1 MSSITPGRPEV
12 NNKLPVWPF
21 DIVKLMIPTL
31 LGLGAVSFAELLLWL
46 APLWKLRNIIAPLIL
61 AGLVLVS
68 GALTVADFSVW
79 TVIVAIISLYR
90 CFNLLRVTAGRI
102 QADYLFHASRQTSL
116 WLIGGQA
123 AVVAAAALSR
133 HYGFA
138 PGLWW
143 VVAAGAS
150 LGCALIISISTLRHL
165 KTIRPPKPAKH
176 FADVELPSLTVAI
189 PARNETTDLE
199 ECLRSLAASTYPK
212 LEVIVLD
219 DCSQNKRTPEIIRGF
234 AHGGVRFISGK
245 QPPRS
250 WLAKN
255 YAYAQL
261 ADQANGDLLLF
272 CGVDTR
278 FAPGSLDALVG
289 ALLLN
294 HASMLSVLPI
304 NSLPESRRPASWF
317 MQPSRYAWEL
327 ALPRQLIK
335 RPPVLSTCW
344 LITRQALEAAGGFEA
359 VRRKGVP
366 ESYLARSAARA
377 RSYDFLA
384 SDSAMGISSH
394 KSLDEQRAT
403 AIRTRYLQLHRKPE
417 LTALMGLAEFG
428 VLVWPLILAAA
439 SLLSG
444 SWVAGGLAGAAFIID
459 CFVYSKL
466 FSLTYRRFILRGVW
480 LLPVAALYDI
490 WLLNYSMW
498 LYEFR
503 EVLWKGRNVCIPV
516 MRVIPKLP
524 EA

>member
-1 MSSITPGRPEV
+1 MLALESLIAIS
-12 NNKLPVWPF
+12 L
-21 DIVKLMIPTL
+21 
-31 LGLGAVSFAELLLWL
+31 AELSLWL
-46 APLWKLRNIIAPLIL
+46 PYAWKARGIIAPALIAAL
-61 AGLVLVS
+61 AAGSLWLIATDQAIWTILIMLV
-68 GALTVADFSVW
+68 
-79 TVIVAIISLYR
+79 SLYR
-90 CFNLLRVTAGRI
+90 CFNLLRVAGGRI
-102 QADYLFHASRQTSL
+102 QADYLFHASRRTSL
-116 WLIGGQA
+116 WLMGGQA
-123 AVVAAAALSR
+123 AVAGMAALSR
-133 HYGFA
+133 HYGLT

-143 VVAAGAS
+143 TIAAAAA
-150 LGCALIISISTLRHL
+150 LACALIIAASTLRHL
-165 KTIRPPKPAKH
+165 KTIRSSKPKRH
-176 FADVELPSLTVAI
+176 FTDAELPALTVAI
-189 PARNETTDLE
+189 PARNETVDLE
-199 ECLRSLAASTYPK
+199 ECLRSLVASTYPK
-212 LEVIVLD
+212 LEIIVLD

-245 QPPRS
+245 EPPRS

-261 ADQANGDLLLF
+261 ADEANGDLLLF

-278 FAPGSLDALVG
+278 FAPGGLDALVG
-289 ALLLN
+289 ALLRN
-294 HASMLSVLPI
+294 HDGMLSVLPV
-304 NSLPESRRPASWF
+304 NSLPESQGPASWF

-344 LITRQALEAAGGFEA
+344 LITRQALQAAGGFEA

-377 RSYDFLA
+377 GGYDFLA
-384 SDSAMGISSH
+384 SDGAMGISSR
-394 KSLDEQRAT
+394 KSPDEQRAT

-417 LTALMGLAEFG
+417 LAAFVGLAELG
-428 VLVWPLILAAA
+428 VLVGPLVLAAV
-439 SLLSG
+439 SLLNG
-444 SWVAGGLAGAAFIID
+444 GWIAGGLAGAAFIID
-459 CFVYSKL
+459 CAVYSKL
-466 FSLTYRRFILRGVW
+466 FNLTYRRFIARGIW

-524 EA
+524 DV